1 MKGYELSIGFYPG
14 LLIGMRSYAIPEEPN
29 RVDHVFY
36 LPLVDLC
43 LTIYK
48 DEDIK
53 VK

>member
-14 LLIGMRSYAIPEEPN
+14 LLIGMRSYAIPGERN

-48 DEDIK
+48 DKDTIE
-53 VK
+53 

>member
-14 LLIGMRSYAIPEEPN
+14 ILIGIRSYAVSEERD

-36 LPLVDLC
+36 LPLIDLC

-48 DEDIK
+48 DEDIEIE
-53 VK
+53 